1 MKREDIEK
9 LLDLDDDVIKSLYNA
24 WDKGDC
30 SIVGLIEIL
39 LYQEIQKHKVENGL
53 YYDTD
58 YDNII
63 LRIKNV
69 Q

>member
-1 MKREDIEK
+1 MKDKIIK
-9 LLDLDDDVIKSLYNA
+9 LLDLDDNEIKSLFNS

-30 SIVGLIEIL
+30 SKVGLIEIL
-39 LYQEIQKHKVENGL
+39 LYQEIKKHKEANKL

-58 YDNII
+58 YDKIK
-63 LRIKNV
+63 LRFNFE